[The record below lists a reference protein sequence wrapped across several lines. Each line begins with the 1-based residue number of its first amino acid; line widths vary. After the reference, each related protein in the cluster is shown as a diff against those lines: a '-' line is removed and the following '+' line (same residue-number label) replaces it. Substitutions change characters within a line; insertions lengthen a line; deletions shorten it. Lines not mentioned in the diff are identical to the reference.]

1 MLIGSF
7 AHALDAK
14 GRVFIP
20 AKWRESLGDILVITQ
35 GLLADRE
42 LHCLFGM
49 SVAEWDQFSQRLAQL
64 PITDMAGQAVRR
76 RLYASASACELD
88 KQGRIVLPQPLRE
101 LTGIEKEVTLIG
113 VGNRI
118 ELWEPGQLLRHSA
131 AVEEDYSAALQHLSQ
146 VGI

>member
-14 GRVFIP
+14 GRIFIP
-20 AKWRESLGDILVITQ
+20 AKWRESLGDVLIVTQ
-35 GLLADRE
+35 GLLDDCE

-49 SVAEWDQFSQRLAQL
+49 STAEWELFSARLAQL

-76 RLYASASACELD
+76 RLYATAAACEVD
-88 KQGRIVLPQPLRE
+88 KQGRILLPANLRE
-101 LTGIEKEVTLIG
+101 LSGIHKDATLIG

-118 ELWEPGQLLRHSA
+118 ELWEPAQLARHN
-131 AVEEDYSAALQHLSQ
+131 AVVEADYAAALQHLSQ

>member
-49 SVAEWDQFSQRLAQL
+49 SVAQWERFSARLSEL
-64 PITDMAGQAVRR
+64 PMTDLTAQAVKR
-76 RLYASASACELD
+76 RLYASAAACEVD
-88 KQGRIVLPQPLRE
+88 KQGRILIPASLRDRA
-101 LTGIEKEVTLIG
+101 GIGKDAILIG
-113 VGNRI
+113 VGNRLEI
-118 ELWEPGQLLRHSA
+118 WSPTELAAHEEQTGAAYDEALL
-131 AVEEDYSAALQHLSQ
+131 HLSGM
-146 VGI
+146 GI